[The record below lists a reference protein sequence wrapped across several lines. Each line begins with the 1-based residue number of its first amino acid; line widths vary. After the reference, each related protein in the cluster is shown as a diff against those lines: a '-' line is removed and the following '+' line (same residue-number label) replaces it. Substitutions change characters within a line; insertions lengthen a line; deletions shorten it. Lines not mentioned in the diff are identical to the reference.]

1 MIRRNSSGDL
11 RARFQ
16 QESRLAAQIDLPHLV
31 DIHPGYQA
39 RFRGKKGRR

>member
-1 MIRRNSSGDL
+1 MAADAGF

-16 QESRLAAQIDLPHLV
+16 QESRLAARIDHPNLV

-39 RFRGKKGRR
+39 GFLG